1 MKLTNSHIRQ
11 LIAEERK
18 RVVNEVPYSGR
29 REDIPKTPPQPKKK
43 KWSTPDAVDTTTP
56 DTEFWHA
63 SPTKDLHYIRT
74 IRINNREI
82 EASAA
87 LDPMKREWGLTLNT
101 PRGNPRNP
109 IASAII
115 SREIRTVED
124 IVREL
129 EKGRPHAPSN
139 LKSYEELWDR
149 IYGRPVNEETMTK
162 QQLEQIIKEELGKML
177 NEKPEGRPIVWG
189 GGTSD
194 AEANVAAINTMQKNW
209 EDVKDDLRQRGITEE
224 DVLLGYK
231 TVWKTLPPKVTQD
244 TVNSLKATYQF
255 PPADPRGKEAG
266 LSIHHGQKM
275 AIEDLNAWLIEPKES
290 PPWAGSIGA

>member
-162 QQLEQIIKEELGKML
+162 QQLKQIIKEEI
-177 NEKPEGRPIVWG
+177 EKIIEV
-189 GGTSD
+189 GGTWGHERYDPNEPS
-194 AEANVAAINTMQKNW
+194 NTPGAIA
-209 EDVKDDLRQRGITEE
+209 KDEFVTELMGEVDTLINQMIPDKKQRRYMHVEIEE
-224 DVLLGYK
+224 KIVDTLMGK
-231 TVWKTLPPKVTQD
+231 TVWSDAHSNKWRPRLMEMALGMIEKTIQ
-244 TVNSLKATYQF
+244 
-255 PPADPRGKEAG
+255 
-266 LSIHHGQKM
+266 
-275 AIEDLNAWLIEPKES
+275 
-290 PPWAGSIGA
+290 GAPSN